1 MHEVGAIIGG
11 EGNGG
16 VIYPA
21 SHYGRDAMVGVALF
35 LSQLAHK
42 KMSASA
48 YKATLPQYYI
58 AKNKMALSDK
68 SLIDKILEKVK
79 EHYAS
84 ERVNTIDGVKVDFE
98 QKRRTHHPHLFRGSY
113 RGRGAG
119 TRRRGHRDSAIIAV
133 AAYGRRLRSAAD
145 EAAPRL
151 RLTGRRSRT
160 GRLEYVFFQNHTDR
174 GPAGPRSH

>member
-1 MHEVGAIIGG
+1 M
-11 EGNGG
+11 
-16 VIYPA
+16 
-21 SHYGRDAMVGVALF
+21 ALF

-98 QKRRTHHPHLFRGSY
+98 QKRSWVEAPTEAEAQALGEEVI
-113 RGRGAG
+113 
-119 TRRRGHRDSAIIAV
+119 AIAQS
-133 AAYGRRLRSAAD
+133 L
-145 EAAPRL
+145 L
-151 RLTGRRSRT
+151 
-160 GRLEYVFFQNHTDR
+160 
-174 GPAGPRSH
+174 